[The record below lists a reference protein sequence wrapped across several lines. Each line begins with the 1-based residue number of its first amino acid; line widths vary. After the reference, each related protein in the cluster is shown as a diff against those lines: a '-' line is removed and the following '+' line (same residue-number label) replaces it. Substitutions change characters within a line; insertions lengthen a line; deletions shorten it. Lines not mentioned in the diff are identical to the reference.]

1 MKDITQDSAIS
12 SLLLSF
18 LRERPRSSSVLPKWD
33 LSLVLM
39 ALTRPPFEPL
49 ASAEPKFL
57 TWKTAFLTLLASG
70 SRRGEV
76 HALSREKISHDPRWR
91 SIQLSPHGDFVSK
104 TQLRSSGARAFQA
117 ISIPALGPSLSP
129 DLKED
134 RSLCPVRALK
144 IYLSKTESKAKD
156 KKLLFVAYKQGH
168 RGDIHKNTLSG
179 WVRKLIKYVYRTA
192 SGDVLPLAN
201 LSVHEVRAQAASLA
215 FRGNVDME
223 DLLHACTWASQN
235 TFTDFYLRDLE
246 VIQGDLRKLGPL
258 VAAQT
263 VVNLS

>member
-1 MKDITQDSAIS
+1 
-12 SLLLSF
+12 
-18 LRERPRSSSVLPKWD
+18 
-33 LSLVLM
+33 M

-57 TWKTAFLTLLASG
+57 TWKTAFLSLLASG

-76 HALSREKISHDPRWR
+76 HALSREKVAHNPKWKAV
-91 SIQLSPHGDFVSK
+91 QLSPHGDFISK
-104 TQLRSSGARAFQA
+104 TQLRSSGARTFQS

-129 DLKED
+129 DLTED
-134 RSLCPVRALK
+134 RSLCPVRAIK

-156 KKLLFVAYKQGH
+156 KKLLFIAYKQGH

-179 WVRKLIKYVYRTA
+179 WIRKLIKFVYNTA

-215 FRGNVDME
+215 FRGNVDIE
-223 DLLHACTWASQN
+223 DLLRACTWASQT
-235 TFTDFYLRDLE
+235 TFSDFYLRDLE
-246 VIQGDLRKLGPL
+246 VIQGGLKKLGPL

-263 VVNLS
+263 VVNTS